1 MFSSD
6 EVSSLQVIP
15 LWMAGRAVLVRWG
28 PEMRLLFELDWKVSL
43 QVVVSSLYQ
52 VPSAAAEVMKV
63 SMPVE
68 IEVAMVVTTLGM
80 ASRAVDCPG
89 LWLLQFA
96 QVEFP

>member
-15 LWMAGRAVLVRWG
+15 LWMARRAVLVRWG
-28 PEMRLLFELDWKVSL
+28 PEMQLLFELDWKVSL

-80 ASRAVDCPG
+80 ASRAVDCPE
-89 LWLLQFA
+89 LQLLQFA
-96 QVEFP
+96 PVEFP